1 MDAMLSR
8 MVALREQGVLF
19 ATSPVAGVHVRDDES
34 FMQAEAEVHS
44 WYAAPAEKLHQLTA
58 DTRWRL

>member
-1 MDAMLSR
+1 MLSR

-19 ATSPVAGVHVRDDES
+19 AASPVAGVHVRDDES

-44 WYAAPAEKLHQLTA
+44 WYAAPAENYTSNA
-58 DTRWRL
+58 